1 MAPSLPDLTV
11 KYGIT
16 NPTVTALT
24 LSIFLLSFAI
34 GPLLAAPLTEVYGR
48 VWVRHPLIQDQWNRL
63 SESIQGPS
71 PSKPFL
77 PCVQPRLCFCTQHY
91 IFPHI
96 SVSGYVMELL
106 LCHKFAYFLQS
117 WFRRERTRRMRR
129 RRR

>member
-1 MAPSLPDLTV
+1 MAPSLPDLAV

-48 VWVRHPLIQDQWNRL
+48 VWVRRPLIQDQWNRL

-71 PSKPFL
+71 PSEPFL
-77 PCVQPRLCFCTQHY
+77 PCV
-91 IFPHI
+91 
-96 SVSGYVMELL
+96 
-106 LCHKFAYFLQS
+106 
-117 WFRRERTRRMRR
+117 
-129 RRR
+129 